1 MTTLLEHARRL
12 DASDELA
19 AFRDRFIFPTNE
31 HGEPL
36 IYLCGNSLG
45 LQPKGVKARLEQ
57 ELEDW
62 GRLGVEGHF
71 HGKHPWYDYHE
82 FLAPSMA
89 RVVGAQEHEVV
100 VMNALT
106 VNLHLMMV
114 SFYRPTSTRYK
125 ILIEGGAF
133 PSDQYAVA
141 SQAAFHGL
149 DPADAIEEVAP
160 RDGEYTLRAEDIEA
174 RIKELG
180 EELALVMIGGV
191 NYYTGQAMPMARITR
206 AGHAVGARVGFD
218 LAHAVGNLALQLH
231 DDGADFA
238 VWCSYKYLNSGPGG
252 VAGAFV
258 HERHAQDSTLPRF
271 AGWWGNDPTTRF
283 EMSETFEPQRG
294 AAGWQLSNA
303 PVLGMASLWASLEL
317 FDEAG
322 MARLRAKSV
331 AMTSFMLDAID
342 ALPAQRF
349 EIITPRAPDARGCQ
363 LSIRAK
369 QDGPGLF
376 EALTQAGIVC
386 DFRKPDVIRVAGAP
400 LYNSFED
407 VARFC
412 EILRE
417 VAHG

>member
-1 MTTLLEHARRL
+1 MTTLLEHARQL

-19 AFRDRFIFPTNE
+19 PFREQFIFPTNDR
-31 HGEPL
+31 GERL

-45 LQPKGVKARLEQ
+45 LQPKGVRARLET

-71 HGKHPWYDYHE
+71 HGRNPWYDYHE
-82 FLAPSMA
+82 FLAPAMA
-89 RVVGAQEHEVV
+89 KVVGAREHEVV
-100 VMNALT
+100 VMNALS

-114 SFYRPTSTRYK
+114 SFYRPTPTRYK

-141 SQAAFHGL
+141 SQAAFHGF
-149 DPADAIEEVAP
+149 DPDVAIEELVP
-160 RDGEYTLRAEDIEA
+160 RPGEHTLRAEDIEA
-174 RIKELG
+174 RIKALG
-180 EELALVMIGGV
+180 QELALVMIGGV

-258 HERHAQDSTLPRF
+258 HERHAQDPTLPRF
-271 AGWWGNDPTTRF
+271 AGWWGNDPKTRF
-283 EMSETFEPQRG
+283 EMSETFVPQRG

-303 PVLGMASLWASLEL
+303 PVLTMASLWASLEL
-317 FDEAG
+317 FEQAG

-331 AMTSFMLDAID
+331 QMTRFMLEAID
-342 ALPAQRF
+342 SIGADRF
-349 EIITPRAPDARGCQ
+349 EVITPRDPQARGCQ

-369 QDGPGLF
+369 QDGPELF
-376 EALTQAGIVC
+376 EDLTKAGIVC
-386 DFRKPDVIRVAGAP
+386 DFRRPDVIRVAGAP

-412 EILRE
+412 EILKQVDE
-417 VAHG
+417 G